1 MLSTSFQKKKQVA
14 EEMRDANGKVRMLFA
29 TEAYGM
35 GADAP
40 DVRRIMHIGPPNSLE
55 SKKFYVFELDAFV

>member
-1 MLSTSFQKKKQVA
+1 MKKEIVDDMGDTK
-14 EEMRDANGKVRMLFA
+14 GKIKLLFA

-40 DVRRIMHIGPPNSLE
+40 DVRQIVHIGPPTSLE
-55 SKKFYVFELDAFV
+55 SMYF